1 MLRADLGELTHLC
14 CPQRWSPGY
23 SRVSASRSDRSRL
36 RGTKSALRARRRSS
50 PPLLHRATC
59 PSTPRQNVLCRC
71 SPEGWWFW
79 RWSFGR
85 AEADLKGK
93 RSVIVLKQKF
103 GLSKSLICQFFVYTV
118 YIYWVIYCI
127 FGQLRPNLILMKLNI
142 ISKRS
147 GQGQEHEYLSCVR
160 LNKRMK
166 VSKGRY
172 CTNYRRA
179 NLEQSRAITA
189 YHYVRL
195 CQLLP
200 TNPLT
205 VATPKCVFKNIY
217 SGPESFSSCFL
228 LKLWAREK
236 KTQNMSNRDA
246 LVINY

>member
-1 MLRADLGELTHLC
+1 M
-14 CPQRWSPGY
+14 
-23 SRVSASRSDRSRL
+23 
-36 RGTKSALRARRRSS
+36 
-50 PPLLHRATC
+50 
-59 PSTPRQNVLCRC
+59 
-71 SPEGWWFW
+71 
-79 RWSFGR
+79 
-85 AEADLKGK
+85 
-93 RSVIVLKQKF
+93 LKQTF
-103 GLSKSLICQFFVYTV
+103 GSRKSLICQFFVYTV

-205 VATPKCVFKNIY
+205 LANTKMCLQKYLFRSGIIFKLFSVETVSSGKKNPKHVKQRCA
-217 SGPESFSSCFL
+217 SH
-228 LKLWAREK
+228 
-236 KTQNMSNRDA
+236 
-246 LVINY
+246 